1 MKHKGDLIIEKNNQ
15 DDYSSLTEV
24 AGNVEVRQGATLTA
38 PALTWARNVYVRQGA
53 TLTAPALTRAGN
65 VEVREGATLTA
76 PALTWAGNVYV
87 REGAT
92 LTAPALTGA
101 RYVEVRGKSF
111 KHDFILKTIFLG
123 KDYQYIAGGSLTAD
137 GKIYIRLGC
146 YVRPLQEWDEDFWN
160 NPSEF
165 PNDKSEKSE
174 KRLAT
179 FNKIKSYLTN

>member
-53 TLTAPALTRAGN
+53 TLTAPALTGAG
-65 VEVREGATLTA
+65 
-76 PALTWAGNVYV
+76 
-87 REGAT
+87 
-92 LTAPALTGA
+92 
-101 RYVEVRGKSF
+101 YVEVRGKSF

-165 PNDKSEKSE
+165 PNDKS
-174 KRLAT
+174 LHP
-179 FNKIKSYLTN
+179 IL